1 MNFLKRLFR
10 RRLSHKEQIR
20 LKFRDAFDGCI
31 KSRYVRSSLNGDAMM
46 GGLLVYSA
54 IANTYKSLKDNED
67 MQLLRSFCIL
77 QEGFDPINILNEEL
91 IRAMNKYCGME
102 IGFEELEKF

>member
-10 RRLSHKEQIR
+10 KSLSHKEQIR
-20 LKFRDAFDGCI
+20 LKFRDAFDSCV
-31 KSRYVRSSLNGDAMM
+31 KSRYVRPSLNGDSMM

-77 QEGFDPINILNEEL
+77 QEGFDPINILKEEL
-91 IRAMNKYCGME
+91 VRAMNKHCGME
-102 IGFEELEKF
+102 IDCEELENF